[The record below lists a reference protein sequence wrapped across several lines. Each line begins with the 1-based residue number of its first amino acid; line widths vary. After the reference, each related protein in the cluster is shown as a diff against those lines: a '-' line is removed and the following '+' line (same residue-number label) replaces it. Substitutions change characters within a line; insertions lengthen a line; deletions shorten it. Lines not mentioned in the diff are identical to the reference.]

1 MSNTNIKFFFYICEI
16 SKVINLKK
24 GEYMKNVTVI
34 CVGLLTILGIYS
46 CTDNDVMEPAVS
58 NTESDMAILARFV
71 DVNEITNEYYINENK
86 KTRALSYVTGADW
99 LDLEKVSPLSIEKY
113 KTNLRALNAQVA
125 SAISD
130 PGTAYIVFSV
140 NGKTLVKKVKENA
153 KFDISVSKN
162 VIAGTRTNFPSL
174 SINGGYQ
181 NSTGIFYDSSRTLKM
196 QVNLNPSLY
205 STYYFFEVLNPN
217 AKPSPDDNIR
227 TPESV
232 AFSGTGALPNNTFT
246 WTSYWDA
253 NVAGKGFKWEFRG
266 KGNNPSYGFI
276 ANCTFS
282 R

>member
-1 MSNTNIKFFFYICEI
+1 
-16 SKVINLKK
+16 
-24 GEYMKNVTVI
+24 
-34 CVGLLTILGIYS
+34 
-46 CTDNDVMEPAVS
+46 MEPVVS
-58 NTESDMAILARFV
+58 NTESDMEVLARFV
-71 DVNEITNEYYINENK
+71 DVNETTNEYYINENK

-99 LDLEKVSPLSIEKY
+99 QDLEKVSPLSIEKY
-113 KTNLRALNAQVA
+113 KENLRVLNAQVA
-125 SAISD
+125 SAISN
-130 PGTAYIVFSV
+130 PQTAYVVFSV

-153 KFDISVSKN
+153 NFDISVSKN
-162 VIAGTRTNFPSL
+162 TIAGTRANFPSL
-174 SINGGYQ
+174 SINGGSQ
-181 NSTGIFYDSSRTLKM
+181 SSTGIFYDSSRTLKM

-217 AKPSPDDNIR
+217 AKPSPDDNIT

-232 AFSGTGALPNNTFT
+232 AFSGTGSLPNNTFT

-282 R
+282 H

>member
-1 MSNTNIKFFFYICEI
+1 
-16 SKVINLKK
+16 
-24 GEYMKNVTVI
+24 MKNVTVI

>member
-1 MSNTNIKFFFYICEI
+1 MKKVTSFF
-16 SKVINLKK
+16 
-24 GEYMKNVTVI
+24 M
-34 CVGLLTILGIYS
+34 GLLTLLGICS
-46 CTDNDVMEPAVS
+46 CTDNDVMEPVVS
-58 NTESDMAILARFV
+58 NTESDMEVLARFV
-71 DVNEITNEYYINENK
+71 DVNEATNEYYINENK

-99 LDLEKVSPLSIEKY
+99 QDLEKVSPLSIEKY
-113 KTNLRALNAQVA
+113 KTDLRVLNAQVA

-130 PGTAYIVFSV
+130 PKTAYVIFSV

-153 KFDISVSKN
+153 NFEVSVSKN
-162 VIAGTRTNFPSL
+162 AITGTRANFPSL
-174 SINGGYQ
+174 GINGGYQ
-181 NSTGIFYDSSRTLKM
+181 SSTGIFYNSSRTLKM
-196 QVNLNPSLY
+196 QVNLNPSLF

-217 AKPSPDDNIR
+217 AKPSPDDNIT

-282 R
+282 L

>member
-1 MSNTNIKFFFYICEI
+1 
-16 SKVINLKK
+16 
-24 GEYMKNVTVI
+24 MKNVTVI

-140 NGKTLVKKVKENA
+140 NGKLW
-153 KFDISVSKN
+153 
-162 VIAGTRTNFPSL
+162 
-174 SINGGYQ
+174 
-181 NSTGIFYDSSRTLKM
+181 LK
-196 QVNLNPSLY
+196 
-205 STYYFFEVLNPN
+205 
-217 AKPSPDDNIR
+217 R
-227 TPESV
+227 
-232 AFSGTGALPNNTFT
+232 
-246 WTSYWDA
+246 
-253 NVAGKGFKWEFRG
+253 
-266 KGNNPSYGFI
+266 
-276 ANCTFS
+276 
-282 R
+282 